1 MENYNDIL
9 DMFPTKEMKE
19 KLNDIIS
26 VIDEL
31 SQKTPVVGFHHS
43 FYVPGWIGCIQEMFV
58 ESKMNKFATQKFC
71 RNMNYYEFADWIVDK
86 SKEVVNLQKQTVAE
100 DKVLAQTQTEAIA
113 RVFNVLSALWMNCC
127 PEISTYYNIKYE
139 EDKLISPAGVVYRGI
154 ENSLK
159 ELGFEGNEDGKGR
172 SGPGFKES
180 AKNMFYM
187 FAGYILNIIILAS
200 IIGLVSAIF
209 G

>member
-9 DMFPTKEMKE
+9 DMFPSKEMKE
-19 KLNDIIS
+19 KLNEVIIA
-26 VIDEL
+26 IDEL

-43 FYVPGWIGCIQEMFV
+43 FYVPGWIGYIQQMFV
-58 ESKMNKFATQKFC
+58 ESKMNKFASQKFC
-71 RNMNYYEFADWIVDK
+71 RNINYYEFADWIVDK
-86 SKEVVNLQKQTVAE
+86 SKEITEL
-100 DKVLAQTQTEAIA
+100 QTQTTADDQTVTQTQSEAVA

-127 PEISTYYNIKYE
+127 PEISTYCNIKYG
-139 EDKLISPAGVVYRGI
+139 EDRLISPAGMVYKGI
-154 ENSLK
+154 EENLK
-159 ELGFEGNEDGKGR
+159 KIGIEENEKGNN

-187 FAGYILNIIILAS
+187 FAGYIINIIIFAS
-200 IIGLVSAIF
+200 IIGIIGAIF

>member
-1 MENYNDIL
+1 MENFNDIL
-9 DMFPTKEMKE
+9 DMFPSKEMKE
-19 KLNDIIS
+19 KLNEVIIA
-26 VIDEL
+26 IDEL
-31 SQKTPVVGFHHS
+31 SRKTPVVGFHHS
-43 FYVPGWIGCIQEMFV
+43 FYIPGWIGYLQQMIV
-58 ESKMNKFATQKFC
+58 ESKMNKFTTQKFC

-86 SKEVVNLQKQTVAE
+86 SKEVVNLQKQTAAE
-100 DKVLAQTQTEAIA
+100 DIALAQTQTEAIA
-113 RVFNVLSALWMNCC
+113 RVFDVLSALWMNCY

-159 ELGFEGNEDGKGR
+159 ELGLEGTEDGKGR

-187 FAGYILNIIILAS
+187 FAGYILNIILLAS
-200 IIGLVSAIF
+200 IIGLIRAIF

>member
-9 DMFPTKEMKE
+9 DMFPSKEMKE
-19 KLNDIIS
+19 KLNEVIIA
-26 VIDEL
+26 IDEL
-31 SQKTPVVGFHHS
+31 SRKTPVVGFHHS
-43 FYVPGWIGCIQEMFV
+43 FYIPGWIGYLQQMIV
-58 ESKMNKFATQKFC
+58 ESKMNKFTTQKFC

-86 SKEVVNLQKQTVAE
+86 SKEVVNLQKQTAAE
-100 DKVLAQTQTEAIA
+100 DIALAQTQTEAIA
-113 RVFNVLSALWMNCC
+113 RVFDVLSALWMNCY

-159 ELGFEGNEDGKGR
+159 ELGLEGTEDGKGK

-187 FAGYILNIIILAS
+187 FVGYILNIILLAS
-200 IIGLVSAIF
+200 IIGLVRAIF